1 MKKIAKRIDQL
12 GQRAAAI
19 RQAVETMPAKTA
31 ELREAVTATAGQM
44 QQLRADLTAGV
55 AALRPSTE
63 ADTLATLRE
72 IDLAADVLGEAG
84 YLLGGVDYELGVV
97 RRVRVRLVQA
107 GAVELAT
114 LRSLLA
120 AHAHRAVLKMLL
132 SGIVQATELAEK
144 VEFRQLDFAEVVVE
158 LGAGQTV
165 RVGWRAE
172 PVAVP
177 IAANP
182 PATSEVRPPTFSQ
195 SSFFARPAVAVEA
208 ATAATAPVALATPEA
223 AKPKDLRPAGQAA
236 PAATTPDWRVSALD
250 RFKKMPDLSKRP
262 SR

>member
-84 YLLGGVDYELGVV
+84 YLLGGVDHELGAV

-107 GAVELAT
+107 EAVELAT

-120 AHAHRAVLKMLL
+120 AHAHRAVLKTLL
-132 SGIVQATELAEK
+132 IGIVQATELAEK
-144 VEFRQLDFAEVVVE
+144 VEFSELDFAEVVVE
-158 LGAGQTV
+158 LGTGQMV
-165 RVGWRAE
+165 RIGWRAE
-172 PVAVP
+172 AIAAPVAS
-177 IAANP
+177 NP
-182 PATSEVRPPTFSQ
+182 PATSDARPPTFSQ
-195 SSFFARPAVAVEA
+195 SSFFARPAVAPVVA
-208 ATAATAPVALATPEA
+208 VAATAPVAPATPEA
-223 AKPKDLRPAGQAA
+223 AKPKDLRPAGQPV
-236 PAATTPDWRVSALD
+236 PAATTPDWRTSALD

-262 SR
+262 AR